1 MTVGNPLSAQIF
13 SLSRAERVA
22 LARQRFFED
31 GERPSGLVPEPVIQS
46 WGRMST
52 ARNPAN
58 TQLSFN
64 PVSASRMHGVLARNR
79 QLLEVAS
86 DEIAGMEAALSGTG
100 CRVLLTDGKGVIV
113 HATHDPS
120 AARALVLPKV
130 GRVGVILSEDSIGTS
145 APSIAVKTGSAAIVS
160 GAEHFYDCMQ
170 SLRCAAVPIRNV
182 RGELAGVLDLSVEGD
197 SFPFDAAAF
206 AGMYATS
213 IENRLLQA
221 QGADHLLLHFQ
232 SNPALLRTPLAGLA
246 GIDTHGRVAWLNQSG
261 AALLG
266 CTIRQPHAETLHVD
280 GVLGQSLAQLLALV
294 RAETPQWLRLPCGLG
309 LWALARAPAHD
320 GFGPVQRADWA
331 PQCDPAAAA
340 ATGAPAAS
348 TSSPATPDCTV
359 LAEPGLSAEPC
370 PDALRAR
377 AETTFAGL
385 SRQLIEQALEQ
396 AGGNISRAA
405 RRLGVSRGLL
415 YRRLQRWRADPA
427 E

>member
-145 APSIAVKTGSAAIVS
+145 APSIAVT
-160 GAEHFYDCMQ
+160 
-170 SLRCAAVPIRNV
+170 
-182 RGELAGVLDLSVEGD
+182 
-197 SFPFDAAAF
+197 
-206 AGMYATS
+206 
-213 IENRLLQA
+213 
-221 QGADHLLLHFQ
+221 
-232 SNPALLRTPLAGLA
+232 
-246 GIDTHGRVAWLNQSG
+246 WLNQSG